1 MRQLV
6 IEFKKMCP
14 EFNVEVELVTTHRDT
29 EAIHCDFLFI
39 DECDT
44 LARQPLST
52 ARGRQV
58 SYNLAKWM
66 RRSSTESSIY
76 YLVIGRFA
84 WVVYRLMQQSEVRI

>member
-1 MRQLV
+1 MRQLA

-14 EFNVEVELVTTHRDT
+14 EFNVEVELVTTYRDS

-52 ARGRQV
+52 ARGRDV

-66 RRSSTESSIY
+66 RRSCTESSIHCW
-76 YLVIGRFA
+76 RA
-84 WVVYRLMQQSEVRI
+84 WA